1 VQWRFAH
8 GLRTA
13 PLRAEPLSE
22 SASLSQKSPLPL
34 PSQRGF
40 YFFFNVSLSPP
51 YFLLIPS
58 VHNESMTEE
67 SIQFHIESNDYF
79 GTIATVLDLLRQDM
93 SRRGY
98 TQKDD
103 ETLQRLRDELLIL
116 QSRFRIVEEPAGI
129 KLGTYR
135 R

>member
-1 VQWRFAH
+1 
-8 GLRTA
+8 
-13 PLRAEPLSE
+13 
-22 SASLSQKSPLPL
+22 
-34 PSQRGF
+34 
-40 YFFFNVSLSPP
+40 
-51 YFLLIPS
+51 
-58 VHNESMTEE
+58 MTEE

>member
-1 VQWRFAH
+1 
-8 GLRTA
+8 
-13 PLRAEPLSE
+13 
-22 SASLSQKSPLPL
+22 
-34 PSQRGF
+34 
-40 YFFFNVSLSPP
+40 
-51 YFLLIPS
+51 
-58 VHNESMTEE
+58 
-67 SIQFHIESNDYF
+67 
-79 GTIATVLDLLRQDM
+79 M